1 MVTVAI
7 TASKS
12 YNIYIDR
19 GLLDRCGKEVRAT
32 LPKVKKV
39 MLVGDDTT
47 MSLYGERTERSLVE
61 SGLTVARFTFPH
73 GEESKDLAT
82 YGALLTAMAE
92 AELTRSDCAV
102 ALGGGVVG
110 DLTGFAAAT
119 YLRGI
124 PVVQIPTTVLAA
136 VDSSVGGKT
145 AVDLP
150 TGKNLVGAFHQPSLV
165 LCDPTTFATLPQE
178 TFADGM
184 AEVIKYGFIGDKD
197 LLDRLAKTDLATL
210 MNDAGETLEAVLA
223 ACVRDKGVFVQAD
236 EKDTG
241 VRQKL
246 NLGHTLGHGIEAAS
260 HFAISHGS
268 AVAIG
273 MHLVTR
279 GAVRRGLCPPE
290 ALTLLEDLLR
300 RYQLPKDCPYAADAL
315 YRAATHDKK
324 RAGNT
329 ITLVLPV
336 AVGESA
342 LCPMTMEEARTFVED
357 CMGE

>member
-19 GLLDRCGKEVRAT
+19 GLVDRCGREVRAT

-47 MSLYGERTERSLVE
+47 MSLYGDRTARSLAE
-61 SGLTVARFTFPH
+61 NGLDVARFTFPH
-73 GEESKDLAT
+73 GEESKNLAT
-82 YGALLTAMAE
+82 YGALLAAMAE

-165 LCDPTTFATLPQE
+165 LCDPDTFATLPDA

-184 AEVIKYGFIGDKD
+184 AEVIKYGFIGDRD
-197 LLDRLAKTDLATL
+197 LLDTL
-210 MNDAGETLEAVLA
+210 SQTTLEALRKGEQMETVLA
-223 ACVRDKGVFVQAD
+223 ACVRDKGTFVAAD
-236 EKDTG
+236 ERDTG
-241 VRQKL
+241 LRQKL

-273 MHLVTR
+273 MHLVVK
-279 GAVRRGLCPPE
+279 GAVQRGLCPE
-290 ALTLLEDLLR
+290 GALPLLEDLLR
-300 RYQLPKDCPYAADAL
+300 RYRLPKDCPYAAETL

-329 ITLVLPV
+329 LTMVLPTGI
-336 AVGESA
+336 GESG
-342 LCPMTMEEARTFVED
+342 LFPMDMAEVRRFIEEVL
-357 CMGE
+357 